1 MDKDTAH
8 TQRKFISDKFDSE
21 NLSSLSLFL
30 YESLLVVIAH
40 SKSGNAIS
48 AANLYTLSGQD
59 DLEQSLASDELINA
73 PNTAGKLYHHH
84 QGFTLVPGM
93 VFNPAHS
100 SLYLGFSTEVDLEKD
115 EVTYTGIQNNS
126 IQVLGTSSKLL
137 LRQLDS
143 KLPELELA
151 HGAAHVLD
159 FFLSHTKDLL
169 DQELFIH
176 AAPNSIYIA
185 GFKAGELV
193 VFNRFVVYEEPAFLR
208 YVFVVLK
215 QLAFDQAHCRINLYG
230 NLDWVHTSLENLR
243 NYFKNIHQPT
253 PAQQVSYEKGAEN
266 FKNTQLLE
274 AFWHQH

>member
-40 SKSGNAIS
+40 SKSGNAIA

-193 VFNRFVVYEEPAFLR
+193 VFNRFLVYEEPAFLR

>member
-1 MDKDTAH
+1 MDKDTHH

-21 NLSSLSLFL
+21 NISSLSLFL
-30 YESLLVVIAH
+30 YESLLVVISH
-40 SKSGNAIS
+40 TKYGNAIS
-48 AANLYTLSGQD
+48 AANLYTLSGQN
-59 DLEQSLASDELINA
+59 DLEQSIASDELINA
-73 PNTAGKLYHHH
+73 PNTTGKLFLHH

-100 SLYLGFSTEVDLEKD
+100 SLYLSFATEVDPEKD

-126 IQVLGTSSKLL
+126 IQVLGTSSKTLL
-137 LRQLDS
+137 QQLDT

-185 GFKAGELV
+185 GFKAGELM
-193 VFNRFVVYEEPAFLR
+193 VFNRFIVHEEPAFLR
-208 YVFVVLK
+208 YVFIVLK
-215 QLAFDQAHCRINLYG
+215 QLDFDQAHCRINLYG
-230 NLDWVHTSLENLR
+230 NLEWVHTSLENLR
-243 NYFKNIHQPT
+243 NYFKNIHQPI
-253 PAQQVSYEKGAEN
+253 PAQKVSYQKGAEN

>member
-1 MDKDTAH
+1 M
-8 TQRKFISDKFDSE
+8 
-21 NLSSLSLFL
+21 
-30 YESLLVVIAH
+30 VIAH

-100 SLYLGFSTEVDLEKD
+100 SLYLGFSTAVDLEKD

-137 LRQLDS
+137 LQQLDG

-185 GFKAGELV
+185 GFKAGELM
-193 VFNRFVVYEEPAFLR
+193 VFNRFVVHEEQAFLR

-230 NLDWVHTSLENLR
+230 NLEWVHTSLENLG
-243 NYFKNIHQPT
+243 NYFKNIHQPA